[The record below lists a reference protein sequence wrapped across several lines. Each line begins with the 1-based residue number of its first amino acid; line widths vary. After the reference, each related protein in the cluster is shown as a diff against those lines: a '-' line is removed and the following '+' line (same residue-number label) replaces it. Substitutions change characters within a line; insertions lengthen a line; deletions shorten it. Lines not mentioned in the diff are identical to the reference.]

1 MAKLTVFIAH
11 IDKYQ
16 DLACYLEKQ
25 LVATFPD
32 AIEPETCVNF
42 PSKAGLKPRIA

>member
-16 DLACYLEKQ
+16 DLANYLKEQ
-25 LVATFPD
+25 LVAAFPG
-32 AIEPETCVNF
+32 AIEPETCVNS
-42 PSKAGLKPRIA
+42 PC